1 MGKKPEPELQIRED
15 AVLGGIVTRIAG
27 EHGIKVV
34 EALAEEELTDEDLAK
49 KTGVRLN
56 LVRRILYDLYDNRV
70 VTYRRVRNEST
81 GWYIYYWRVEPG
93 RAKEFLANN
102 KRTLLQKL
110 EERLEQE
117 RSTMTFGCGNG
128 CGRLAFEQAAEV
140 DFKCPRCGGKL
151 GLYDNSGVI
160 HALERQVE
168 ALRQQLVGS

>member
-1 MGKKPEPELQIRED
+1 MGKKPEPEFQIRED
-15 AVLGGIVTRIAG
+15 LVLGEIVTRIAG

-34 EALAEEELTDEDLAK
+34 ERLALGELTDEELAK
-49 KTGVRLN
+49 ETGVRLN

-70 VTYRRVRNEST
+70 VAYRRIRNEST

-102 KRTLLQKL
+102 KRVLLRKL

-117 RSTMTFGCGNG
+117 RSTMTFGCNNG
-128 CGRLAFEQAAEV
+128 CQRLPFELAVEV
-140 DFKCPRCGGKL
+140 DFKCPRCGDRL
-151 GLYDNSGVI
+151 ELYDNSGVI

-168 ALRQQLVGS
+168 VLRQQLVGS

>member
-1 MGKKPEPELQIRED
+1 MGKKPEPEFQIRED
-15 AVLGGIVTRIAG
+15 PVLGEIVTRIAG
-27 EHGIKVV
+27 EHGFKVV
-34 EALAEEELTDEDLAK
+34 GALAAEELTDEDLAK
-49 KTGVRLN
+49 KTEVRLN

-81 GWYIYYWRVEPG
+81 GWYIYYWRVEPE
-93 RAKEFLANN
+93 RAKGFLANN
-102 KRTLLQKL
+102 KRTLLRKL

-117 RSTMTFGCGNG
+117 RSTMTFGCNNG
-128 CGRLAFEQAAEV
+128 CGRLPFEQAAEV

-151 GLYDNSGVI
+151 ELYDNSGVI